1 MSQWLW
7 GRARMGMSFSH
18 LGVLAAISE
27 YCGLCAIVC
36 KQVLLIWPCLIH
48 LCISQTRERR
58 LSILLTLLIL
68 SQTGR
73 KRVSARSPVNNT
85 AHFFITTFLLAV
97 ADVNFGYIIFL
108 KVEICAC
115 DSATGFCS
123 FLGLLLLWGFNDC
136 RHPKHCIPSKSF
148 SVSIDFKAGGGWV
161 GGLVRWCVRRGVKW
175 AVIKVMS
182 LVCTNQN

>member
-7 GRARMGMSFSH
+7 GRARTGMSFSH

-48 LCISQTRERR
+48 LCITRTRGRR

-73 KRVSARSPVNNT
+73 KRVHAFSPVNNT

-97 ADVNFGYIIFL
+97 ADINFGHIIFL

-115 DSATGFCS
+115 DFAAGFCS
-123 FLGLLLLWGFNDC
+123 FLGLLLLLRGFNDC
-136 RHPKHCIPSKSF
+136 RHPKHCITSKSF
-148 SVSIDFKAGGGWV
+148 SVSIDFKAGGGGRWV
-161 GGLVRWCVRRGVKW
+161 GEVVRGRGVKW
-175 AVIKVMS
+175 AVIKVML